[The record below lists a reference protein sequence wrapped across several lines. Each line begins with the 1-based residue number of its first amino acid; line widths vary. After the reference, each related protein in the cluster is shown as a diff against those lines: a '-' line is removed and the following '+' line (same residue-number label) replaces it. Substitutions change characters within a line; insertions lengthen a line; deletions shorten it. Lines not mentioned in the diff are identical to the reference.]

1 MVDILSTP
9 ILVTTILAGVG
20 LGIPVLDALRKERG
34 ASNNKIYSM
43 IAFGAL
49 ILAIGIVIFRVL
61 AAKCSQL

>member
-9 ILVTTILAGVG
+9 IVVTTILAAVG

-34 ASNNKIYSM
+34 ANNNKIYSM

-49 ILAIGIVIFRVL
+49 VL
-61 AAKCSQL
+61 PLVSLSLES